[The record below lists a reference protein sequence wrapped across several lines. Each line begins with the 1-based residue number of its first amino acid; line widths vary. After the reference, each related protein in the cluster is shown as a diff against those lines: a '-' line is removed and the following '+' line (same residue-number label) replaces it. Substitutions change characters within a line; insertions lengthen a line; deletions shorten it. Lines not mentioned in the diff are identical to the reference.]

1 MIKSSIFQGSKDSS
15 DSGFFSRFKRKKN
28 TGLPKPFPL
37 VTPQS
42 YVPGSAAVG
51 NYPYQG
57 YVPPGGAGPYPPM
70 NSNIGPP
77 SPSYPVPYPN
87 MNGPP
92 PMPYPNMNGPPPM
105 PYPNMNGPPPMP
117 YPNMNGPPPMPYPNM
132 NGRPPMPYPNMNP
145 MSMMQQPRGYGR
157 PIRIRRRCHSRP
169 TICIVRSDSC
179 SSISTCET
187 ITPCCK
193 RRYRSCSHASESRAP
208 QQQQQII
215 LVPVKCQQ
223 PQAITG
229 TVQMQPQQ
237 TTLPTIQFQ
246 NQQQPFALPTILNT
260 TAAPM
265 ILSGNQSM
273 LQPTFARSQTVTF
286 GQPQQIQAGSIQY
299 VQAAPR
305 SSSDL
310 QLISMKPN
318 TSMAPQR
325 VLVNSTNKNEA
336 NVIKTISSS
345 QSNMKQGQTR

>member
-77 SPSYPVPYPN
+77 SPSYPV
-87 MNGPP
+87 
-92 PMPYPNMNGPPPM
+92 
-105 PYPNMNGPPPMP
+105 P

>member
-1 MIKSSIFQGSKDSS
+1 MIQSSIFQGSKNSS

-28 TGLPKPFPL
+28 TGLPKPFPV

-51 NYPYQG
+51 NYPFQG

-70 NSNIGPP
+70 NPNIGPP
-77 SPSYPVPYPN
+77 PPSYPVPYPN

-92 PMPYPNMNGPPPM
+92 PMPYPNMSGPPPM
-105 PYPNMNGPPPMP
+105 PYPNMNGPPPMA
-117 YPNMNGPPPMPYPNM
+117 YRNMNGP
-132 NGRPPMPYPNMNP
+132 PPMPYPNMNP
-145 MSMMQQPRGYGR
+145 MSMMQRQSGYGR
-157 PIRIRRRCHSRP
+157 PIRIRRRCRSRP

-193 RRYRSCSHASESRAP
+193 RRYRSCSHTNEPRAP
-208 QQQQQII
+208 QQQQII

-223 PQAITG
+223 PQGATG
-229 TVQMQPQQ
+229 TVQVQSQQ
-237 TTLPTIQFQ
+237 TTLPAIQFQ
-246 NQQQPFALPTILNT
+246 NQQQPFVLPTILNT
-260 TAAPM
+260 TGAPM

-273 LQPTFARSQTVTF
+273 LQPTVARSQTITF
-286 GQPQQIQAGSIQY
+286 GQPQQFQAGPIQY

-310 QLISMKPN
+310 QLISMKSN
-318 TSMAPQR
+318 TLMTPQH

-336 NVIKTISSS
+336 NVIKTINSSE
-345 QSNMKQGQTR
+345 SNMKQGQTR